1 MTGVLQYAVV
11 RFVPDVVRDERI
23 NVGVIVRDSNNH
35 EFAHRFLPR
44 GAALRKLAPAAD
56 RRLVANFEHELSK
69 LQNRGQLFP
78 MGTLSLVGHPTD
90 PEFFDRA
97 REEYN

>member
-1 MTGVLQYAVV
+1 MTGVFQYAVV
-11 RFVPDVVRDERI
+11 RFVPDVVRDEGI

-44 GAALRKLAPAAD
+44 GAAIRKLAPAAD

-78 MGTLSLVGHPTD
+78 MGTLGLVGHPTD

-97 REEYN
+97 R